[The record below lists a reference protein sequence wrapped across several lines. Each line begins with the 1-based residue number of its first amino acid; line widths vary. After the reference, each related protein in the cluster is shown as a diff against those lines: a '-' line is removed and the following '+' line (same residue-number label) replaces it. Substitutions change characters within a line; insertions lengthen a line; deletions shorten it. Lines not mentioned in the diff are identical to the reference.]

1 MPFARISHSQR
12 PAPGIQPSCVQPP
25 VTPVPLPD
33 SASAHLHL
41 HSSRT
46 SRHGQRQAAAAA
58 AIRPYTAAKV
68 ANHFRFLK
76 YITKINT
83 HVSSSATGTASHM
96 PLTPHSLGISQ
107 KHSSMST

>member
-25 VTPVPLPD
+25 VAPAPLPD
-33 SASAHLHL
+33 ITAAHLHL

-46 SRHGQRQAAAAA
+46 SQHGQRQAAA
-58 AIRPYTAAKV
+58 AAKV